1 MERAYRSNKR
11 AVEAGTRGGGARF
24 GGETDLG
31 IAAMTDQK
39 TDQKKDNKAPPP
51 VLSGAPDRALE
62 LKVKKHPED
71 EDAKVDLG
79 SDESMDASDPIST
92 TQPGSSEP
100 APSSGY
106 PEKKTGD

>member
-1 MERAYRSNKR
+1 
-11 AVEAGTRGGGARF
+11 
-24 GGETDLG
+24 
-31 IAAMTDQK
+31 MTDEK
-39 TDQKKDNKAPPP
+39 TDQKKDEKAPPP

-92 TQPGSSEP
+92 TQPGTSEP
-100 APSSGY
+100 APSSTF

>member
-1 MERAYRSNKR
+1 MKDPKA
-11 AVEAGTRGGGARF
+11 
-24 GGETDLG
+24 
-31 IAAMTDQK
+31 DQK
-39 TDQKKDNKAPPP
+39 TDSKPSRP
-51 VLSGAPDRALE
+51 VLSGEPDRALE

-71 EDAKVDLG
+71 DDAKVDLG

-100 APSSGY
+100 APSSGF

>member
-1 MERAYRSNKR
+1 MAQ
-11 AVEAGTRGGGARF
+11 
-24 GGETDLG
+24 
-31 IAAMTDQK
+31 QK
-39 TDQKKDNKAPPP
+39 LDQKKDEGLPPP
-51 VLSGAPDRALE
+51 ALSGEPDRALE

-100 APSSGY
+100 APSSGF